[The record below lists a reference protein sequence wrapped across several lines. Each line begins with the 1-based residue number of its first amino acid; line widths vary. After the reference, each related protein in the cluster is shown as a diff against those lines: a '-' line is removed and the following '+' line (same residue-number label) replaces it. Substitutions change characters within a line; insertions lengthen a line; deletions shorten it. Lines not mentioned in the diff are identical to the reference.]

1 MSCEEAFDNIPKNWL
16 ILEVGDLVKRG
27 ILEKPMDGNHGSIH
41 PKAKDYVNQG
51 IPFIMAADLKNGYID
66 FDRCKFIT
74 HQQAKTLKK
83 GFAKKGD
90 VLLTHKGTIGRV
102 ALVKDLSTQYLVLT
116 PQVTYYRVRNNK
128 LLLNKYLLYYFM
140 SEKFQHFFLAFAGS
154 GSTRNYLGITHQLK
168 LPVVLPPIEEQ
179 HRIANILSTIDDKIE
194 LNHQINQDLEEMAQA
209 IFKSW
214 FIDFEPFR
222 DGEFVDSELG
232 PIPKGWRVSKLGEV
246 CTVTGGGT
254 PKTKVNEYWEN
265 GDILWATPSDMTA
278 QSSLVIFDTSKKITE
293 LGLQKS
299 SAKLLPKGTV
309 LMTSRATIG
318 YTSIAMAE
326 ISTNQGFIN
335 IICDKEVSN
344 YFMLFFIRSFKD
356 KIKRIANGSTFMEV
370 SKKNFKELDIV
381 VPPSNWIEKFDQHIE
396 PIIENVYKIEQQN
409 QILSNLRD
417 TLLPKL
423 MSGEIRV

>member
-41 PKAKDYVNQG
+41 PKAKDYVNHG

-232 PIPKGWRVSKLGEV
+232 PIPKGWEVKELKKLVKISTESVRPNNNPEVKYEHYSIPAFDSNKFPAFDLGAEIKSNKYVVKNNSILVSKLNPTTKRIWIPLNVTSNAICSTEFINYQPIIDDNYYFVYGILNSKKFSEFLQSN
-246 CTVTGGGT
+246 VTG
-254 PKTKVNEYWEN
+254 
-265 GDILWATPSDMTA
+265 
-278 QSSLVIFDTSKKITE
+278 
-293 LGLQKS
+293 
-299 SAKLLPKGTV
+299 
-309 LMTSRATIG
+309 
-318 YTSIAMAE
+318 
-326 ISTNQGFIN
+326 STNSRQR
-335 IICDKEVSN
+335 VSPKKTLN
-344 YFMLFFIRSFKD
+344 YK
-356 KIKRIANGSTFMEV
+356 
-370 SKKNFKELDIV
+370 IV
-381 VPPSNWIEKFDQHIE
+381 VPNNEKIIWDYCNLVKEIFEKIHLNLLEIEDLRS
-396 PIIENVYKIEQQN
+396 V
-409 QILSNLRD
+409 RD